1 MFQFERFQKVVRID
15 RPAGSRNP
23 TIQPGDSETP
33 PLRTARM
40 SKNGNARLM
49 RKNFEENFNN
59 WVVKWEAEFNLW
71 CRTPMIAGK
80 LEEI

>member
-1 MFQFERFQKVVRID
+1 MFMFQRLQKVVRID
-15 RPAGSRNP
+15 RSGGSHN
-23 TIQPGDSETP
+23 TQEQPGDSETP
-33 PLRTARM
+33 PMRTARM

-59 WVVKWEAEFNLW
+59 WVVKCETEFNLW
-71 CRTPMIAGK
+71 CRPPLNAGK